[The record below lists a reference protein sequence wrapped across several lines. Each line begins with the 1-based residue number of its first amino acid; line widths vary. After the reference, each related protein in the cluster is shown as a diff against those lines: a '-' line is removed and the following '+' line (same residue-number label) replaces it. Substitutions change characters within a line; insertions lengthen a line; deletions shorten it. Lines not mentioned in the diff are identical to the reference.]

1 MRVAVQIKNRR
12 RIFWS
17 DAFLVFACACLCAGT
32 GLLYPF
38 TESLYLEQALA
49 ENPFSVALPPDFTN
63 YFLTSLK
70 FLFAYQTV
78 MWTVVY
84 SVKLS
89 FLSFFRPLVRRLAK
103 LKTWWSVTVVT
114 TALGWGLSAV
124 GVFIICPHFDLSSCK
139 SSSTTAALVLSF

>member
-12 RIFWS
+12 RIFLS

-32 GLLYPF
+32 GLLYPL

-63 YFLTSLK
+63 YLLTSLK

-78 MWTVVY
+78 MWTVVF
-84 SVKLS
+84 SVKFS

-103 LKTWWSVTVVT
+103 LQTWWKVTVVT
-114 TALGWGLSAV
+114 TALAWGLCAV
-124 GVFIICPHFDLSSCK
+124 DVFIICPHFDLSSCK
-139 SSSTTAALVLSF
+139 SCSITATLVHLV